1 METSV
6 ADSKRGIEGVSTGRL
21 VTVIGMASV
30 LCAALVVAGIAVMQR
45 PLVVIEDAT
54 EQASLD
60 VLAKAAELH
69 ADMRML
75 ARDIADASDAVEA
88 NSVGPGFID
97 SFNVTCADT
106 ATAIQ
111 SSLGGTRSISCEVDS
126 AAGASVFF
134 GDSGVTTSAYWE
146 SAAAGVT
153 VGADVRRLYCIVAS
167 GTITVHCG
175 ALVTPTS
182 AP

>member
-21 VTVIGMASV
+21 VTVVGMASV
-30 LCAALVVAGIAVMQR
+30 LCAALVVMGVAIMQR

-54 EQASLD
+54 EQASLE
-60 VLAKAAELH
+60 VLSKAAELH

-75 ARDIADASDAVEA
+75 ARDIVEAADAVEA

-97 SFNVTCADT
+97 SFNVTCADSP
-106 ATAIQ
+106 TAIQ
-111 SSLGGTRSISCEVDS
+111 SPLGGTHSISCEVDTGAS
-126 AAGASVFF
+126 ASVFF

-153 VGADVRRLYCIVAS
+153 VGADVRKLFCIVAS

-175 ALVTPTS
+175 ALVKTTV